1 MIDYNKEI
9 GDRMRIGYSFW
20 GYLTPFEENTIIAT
34 PDGERGN
41 RVDFVEEML
50 KRGHQV
56 TRLQAQRDEKPYKSV
71 ALHADGGFPDVDVV
85 YFEWRW
91 PTWKNDEKVGG
102 DRATE
107 PDYRRQMSCL
117 EYYHKKGVPI
127 IIHDG
132 DLKMTPEEELMFPNA
147 VLTDA
152 CANPRVQTR
161 KRLTLPWCNYLN
173 RRTPTTSYSYNY
185 TYVGNNYERDKQFK
199 KYYSMPARG
208 LRDRGIQTMVYGN
221 WLERSPERRDPSE
234 LLRENPHV
242 SFGGRLAYNEIF
254 EAFNRSIT
262 VTHITKDEYTPYGN
276 ITGRF
281 MEGVMSGVVAL
292 IPNEYVHARPVGLGE
307 FIVDSPEDVIRCI
320 NVLSGMSAA
329 DRAQIVQEQE
339 RALRKVVDIRPEH
352 RVDIIEAVAR
362 GEIKA

>member
-71 ALHADGGFPDVDVV
+71 ALHADGGFPDVDVA

-91 PTWKNDEKVGG
+91 PTWKNDEKAGG

-117 EYYHKKGVPI
+117 EHYHKKGVPI

-132 DLKMTPEEELMFPNA
+132 DLKMTPEEELMLPNA

-208 LRDRGIQTMVYGN
+208 LRDRGVQTMVYGN

>member
-1 MIDYNKEI
+1 MTDYNKEI

-71 ALHADGGFPDVDVV
+71 ALHADGGFPDVDVA

-102 DRATE
+102 DRAAE

-117 EYYHKKGVPI
+117 EHYHKKGVPI

-208 LRDRGIQTMVYGN
+208 LRDRGVQTMVYGN

-307 FIVDSPEDVIRCI
+307 FVVDSPEDVIRCI

>member
-1 MIDYNKEI
+1 
-9 GDRMRIGYSFW
+9 MRVGYSFW
-20 GYLTPFEENTIIAT
+20 GYLTPFEENNVVAT

-41 RVDFVEEML
+41 RVDFVDEML
-50 KRGHQV
+50 KRGHKV
-56 TRLQAQRDEKPYKSV
+56 TRLQIQRDEKPYSGV
-71 ALHADGGFPDVDVV
+71 ELHAAGGFPDVDVA

-91 PTWKNDEKVGG
+91 PTWKNDEKIGG

-107 PDYRRQMSCL
+107 PDYRRQMACL
-117 EYYHKKGVPI
+117 EHYHRKGVPI

-147 VLTDA
+147 VLSDA
-152 CANPRVQTR
+152 CVNPRVQTR

-173 RRTPTTSYSYNY
+173 RRLETASYSYNY

-199 KYYSMPARG
+199 KYYNMPARG

-234 LLRENPHV
+234 LLKENPSV

-254 EAFNRSIT
+254 EAFNRSIA
-262 VTHITKDEYTPYGN
+262 VTHITKDEYAPYGN

-292 IPNEYVHARPVGLGE
+292 IPEEYVHAHPVGLRE
-307 FIVDSPEDVIRCI
+307 FVVDSPESVIRCV
-320 NVLSGMSAA
+320 NALNAMTAQ
-329 DRAQIVQEQE
+329 DRHQIVQEQE
-339 RALRKVVDIRPEH
+339 RALRSVVDIRPEN
-352 RVDIIEAVAR
+352 RVNIIEAVAK

>member
-50 KRGHQV
+50 KRGHHV

-71 ALHADGGFPDVDVV
+71 ALHADGGFPDVDVA

-102 DRATE
+102 DRAAE

-117 EYYHKKGVPI
+117 EHYHKKGVPI

-208 LRDRGIQTMVYGN
+208 LRDRGVQTMVYGN

-307 FIVDSPEDVIRCI
+307 FVVDSPEDVIRCI